1 MCFKA
6 SRLARYT
13 IFINSVSRTGEHL
26 RGLRLANGNV
36 LFGFREQNLAR
47 PQTAYKPRLKKFWR
61 NRNTK
66 ETILPTKSA

>member
-1 MCFKA
+1 MCFKGL
-6 SRLARYT
+6 RLARYT

-47 PQTAYKPRLKKFWR
+47 PQSSEKRLKLDDKR
-61 NRNTK
+61 
-66 ETILPTKSA
+66 SAIRLQLDCN